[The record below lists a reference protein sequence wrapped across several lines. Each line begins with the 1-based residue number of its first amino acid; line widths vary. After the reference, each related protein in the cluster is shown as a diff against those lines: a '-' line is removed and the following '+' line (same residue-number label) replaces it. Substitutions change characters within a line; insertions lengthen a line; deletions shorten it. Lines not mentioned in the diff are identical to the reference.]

1 MAQAANPPQPIVA
14 QTLPNLAYYPYLPTM
29 NSPMPPMASSIQA
42 PITSSGTIPTSS
54 SASAAS
60 ATPAGPSSQPLAAPS
75 PVGPGTSPQVA
86 PTQPGTSATDGTQ
99 AGQTA
104 TVAPQVDNANAA
116 PGAAAGGAA
125 AGAAPAAARR
135 FPNIVVEEQENRD
148 WLDIFFSLCR
158 VGILMTV
165 VYLYSS
171 PVRCLTVLFIGIALY
186 L

>member
-1 MAQAANPPQPIVA
+1 MVAAAAGPSSSQSPTGGPQ
-14 QTLPNLAYYPYLPTM
+14 LA
-29 NSPMPPMASSIQA
+29 SPLSASS
-42 PITSSGTIPTSS
+42 
-54 SASAAS
+54 
-60 ATPAGPSSQPLAAPS
+60 PAGPSASPPVNAP
-75 PVGPGTSPQVA
+75 
-86 PTQPGTSATDGTQ
+86 QPGTSTTDGTQ

-104 TVAPQVDNANAA
+104 ATAAPQVDNANAA
-116 PGAAAGGAA
+116 PGAGAGPAAAGGAA
-125 AGAAPAAARR
+125 AAAGPAAARR